1 MENEVTQRME
11 RRVHRGAGAADQSG
25 DHGRLRRGFAAAWA
39 ADQPG
44 QYPHG
49 PGAVG
54 EKSAPALVSRVLR
67 IEKSTLSRD
76 LELMKQKG
84 WLASDP
90 PSGGRSQKIRLTTQG
105 TRLLAKIQPAW
116 ERAQAEARALI
127 GPEGELALQ
136 QIAARLGFGQAG
148 S

>member
-1 MENEVTQRME
+1 MASECIAVRVRLINRVITAVYDEALRPYGLRISQANILTALAQLGETQ
-11 RRVHRGAGAADQSG
+11 
-25 DHGRLRRGFAAAWA
+25 
-39 ADQPG
+39 
-44 QYPHG
+44 
-49 PGAVG
+49 
-54 EKSAPALVSRVLR
+54 PALVSRVLR